1 MKYDLIVIGAG
12 PAGMSAA
19 IKAASY
25 GVKVAIIDENPSAGG
40 KLLGQLHKEPK
51 KGWWRGR
58 EIARELEANLLQ
70 AGVTLFQGKEVWGI
84 YPGWKVLVNSGEKLQ
99 AEHVLIASGAAEQA
113 IPISGWTLPG
123 VMAVGAAQTLTNY
136 HRVKPG
142 RKVAIIGVDPLSL
155 SVAHQLKV
163 AGVHVVGIFLPP
175 DSVFSKNKSSPS
187 KTISYLSSMAHAAP
201 NLFFKVVGNLAKYP
215 FIQQVGASLYPR
227 FGMRIWGITLY
238 LRKTVLEIGGVE
250 QVEHI
255 KVASVSQEGIP
266 NENRIKT
273 IDVDC
278 VCISGG
284 LYPLTELASAAGC
297 ESVYIK
303 DLGGHIPLHSPEM
316 ETTQPGIF
324 VAGNITG
331 IESAK
336 VAMAQGDL
344 AGTAVAA
351 KLGLV
356 SCKLFDEA
364 QENVTEARDN
374 AVITFQQ
381 NIAEGRE
388 KSQQCWKD
396 YNSKGV
402 KQYADS

>member
-25 GVKVAIIDENPSAGG
+25 GAKVAIIDENPSAGG

-51 KGWWRGR
+51 SGWWHGGKT
-58 EIARELEANLLQ
+58 ARKMETNLRQ
-70 AGVTLFQGKEVWGI
+70 TGVTCFQGKEVWAI
-84 YPGWKVLVNSGEKLQ
+84 YPRWKVFMNNGEELQ
-99 AEHVLIASGAAEQA
+99 SEYILIASGAAEKA
-113 IPISGWTLPG
+113 IPIPGWTLPG
-123 VMAVGAAQTLTNY
+123 AMAVGAAQTLTNY

-142 RKVAIIGVDPLSL
+142 RKIAIIGVDPLSL
-155 SVAHQLKV
+155 SVAHQLKM

-175 DSVFSKNKSSPS
+175 DSVFSKDKSSPS
-187 KTISYLSSMAHAAP
+187 KMISYLSSMAHAAP
-201 NLFFKVVGNLAKYP
+201 NLFFKMAGNLAKYP
-215 FIQQVGASLYPR
+215 FIQHVGAKFYPR
-227 FGMRIWGITLY
+227 FGMKIWGIPLY
-238 LRKTVLEIGGVE
+238 LRKTVLEIGGAV

-255 KVASVSQEGIP
+255 KVIPVSQEGIP
-266 NENRIKT
+266 NEDRVKT
-273 IDVDC
+273 VDVDC

-284 LYPLTELASAAGC
+284 LYPLMELAGAAGC
-297 ESVYIK
+297 ESVYIEE
-303 DLGGHIPLHSPEM
+303 LGGHIPLHSPEM
-316 ETTQPGIF
+316 ETTQPGIY

-336 VAMAQGDL
+336 VAMEQGDL
-344 AGTAVAA
+344 VGTTVAA

-356 SCKLFDEA
+356 SCNLIDEA
-364 QENVTEARDN
+364 QENVIQAREN

-381 NIAEGRE
+381 NIAAGRE
-388 KSQQCWKD
+388 KSQQYWKE

-402 KQYADS
+402 KLYADS

>member
-25 GVKVAIIDENPSAGG
+25 GAKVAIIDENPSVGG

-51 KGWWRGR
+51 KGWWYGR
-58 EIARELEANLLQ
+58 EIAREMEANLRQ
-70 AGVTLFQGKEVWGI
+70 AGVTVFQGKEVWGI
-84 YPGWKVLVNSGEKLQ
+84 YQRWKVFMNSGEKIQ
-99 AEHVLIASGAAEQA
+99 AEHVLIASGAAEKA
-113 IPISGWTLPG
+113 IPVPGWTLPG
-123 VMAVGAAQTLTNY
+123 AMAVGAAQTLTNY

-142 RKVAIIGVDPLSL
+142 NKVAIIGVDPLSI
-155 SVAHQLKV
+155 SVAHQLKM

-175 DSVFSKNKSSPS
+175 NSVFSKDKSSPS
-187 KTISYLSSMAHAAP
+187 RTISYLSSMAHVAP
-201 NLFFKVVGNLAKYP
+201 NLFFKIAGNLAKYP
-215 FIQQVGASLYPR
+215 FIQHVGANFYPR
-227 FGMRIWGITLY
+227 FGMKIWGTPLY
-238 LRKTVLEIGGVE
+238 LRNTVLEIGGAE

-255 KVASVSQEGIP
+255 KVAPVNQEGIP
-266 NENRIKT
+266 NKNRIKT

-284 LYPLTELASAAGC
+284 LYPLAELAGATGC

-303 DLGGHIPLHSPEM
+303 ELGGHIPLHSPVM

-336 VAMAQGDL
+336 IAMAQGDL
-344 AGTAVAA
+344 VGTAVAA
-351 KLGLV
+351 KLRLV
-356 SCKLFDEA
+356 SYKSIDEA
-364 QENVTEARDN
+364 QENVTQTREN

-388 KSQQCWKD
+388 KSQQFWKEF
-396 YNSKGV
+396 
-402 KQYADS
+402 